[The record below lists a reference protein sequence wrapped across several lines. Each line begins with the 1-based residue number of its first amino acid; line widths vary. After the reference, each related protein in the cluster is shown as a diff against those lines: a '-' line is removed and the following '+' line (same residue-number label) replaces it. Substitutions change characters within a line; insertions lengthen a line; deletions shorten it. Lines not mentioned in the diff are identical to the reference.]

1 MSRQDD
7 FNLERWT
14 STASTVNSDYYTEQR
29 MEKIREET
37 RLHDIRDSY
46 KMMERPRLVLDDLKA
61 IRTKLKESL
70 GVEPEYLETEE
81 EKEEKS
87 FLFDPKELDI

>member
-14 STASTVNSDYYTEQR
+14 STASTVNSDYHIEQR
-29 MEKIREET
+29 IENIRVET
-37 RLHDIRDSY
+37 RLNDIRDSY
-46 KMMERPRLVLDDLKA
+46 KMMERPRLVLDELKE
-61 IRTKLKESL
+61 IRTKLKVSL
-70 GVEPEYLETEE
+70 GVEPEYLEAEE